1 MNNFVFLFII
11 IILAIGLPILFNFSN
26 ILEGYSNYELNQ
38 SIGIVPNS
46 QTEVL
51 VQDTYPPIEQNELSN
66 NTSDDIWW
74 HYPVFKLGSYKQIT
88 NNIKYPNNPDE
99 GTCMPASMCGAL
111 YKEKHIGTNVFK
123 PLPPVNNECGTRVGY
138 FNTNAQLID
147 SLPYRTD
154 MANVLY

>member
-1 MNNFVFLFII
+1 MNNFIFLFII
-11 IILAIGLPILFNFSN
+11 IILAIGIPFLFNFSN

-111 YKEKHIGTNVFK
+111 YKDKRIATNVFK
-123 PLPPVNNECGTRVGY
+123 PLPPVNLECGKRVGY
-138 FNTNAQLID
+138 FNTDTQLID

-154 MANVLY
+154 MANILY